1 MTKSS
6 DTSHQAPMRLRAARK
21 QDPRTQFAALPYRR
35 RKGQVQVLLI
45 TSLDTDRWI
54 LPKGWPMD
62 GCTPAATAAQEA
74 WEEAGIRLLAKAHIQ
89 ERSPGGIIVRPSI
102 LWYAVT
108 AHLAARLRWRTVG
121 YYSAE
126 AAHTKRSRHRSHGHT
141 TDNKGRAV
149 GHTTAQQGLLYTQAL
164 RRVLACIMGGRPAAH
179 STDPGHCCHA
189 RSPREQR

>member
-21 QDPRTQFAALPYRR
+21 QDPRTQFAALPYHR

-74 WEEAGIRLLAKAHIQ
+74 WEEAGIRGVVSEACLGFYSYTKTLPEGGTIPCIAAIFPLEVQDLADDFPEAGQRRRKWFTPAKAASRIS
-89 ERSPGGIIVRPSI
+89 EPDLKKI
-102 LWYAVT
+102 L
-108 AHLAARLRWRTVG
+108 RNF
-121 YYSAE
+121 
-126 AAHTKRSRHRSHGHT
+126 
-141 TDNKGRAV
+141 DPGRA
-149 GHTTAQQGLLYTQAL
+149 G
-164 RRVLACIMGGRPAAH
+164 
-179 STDPGHCCHA
+179 
-189 RSPREQR
+189 